1 MSSGRL
7 PGDFWP
13 RVDGWVAPGAASE
26 ESGPENDND
35 EDSWEI
41 QEVDSDGFEK
51 ESKKRPSSKL
61 EKNTKSKVLKRPSA
75 RNGDQGGADEGADPA
90 ELVKKPAAKARGKAK
105 GNAKSMATAASPKSP
120 AKAKAKA
127 KALATSSCPRKT
139 SEKENG
145 CSKCRYSKNGC
156 KSCGWR
162 CSKKPKASVPDEP
175 DEHHDGAAHAGQVG
189 DEAREE

>member
-1 MSSGRL
+1 M
-7 PGDFWP
+7 
-13 RVDGWVAPGAASE
+13 
-26 ESGPENDND
+26 GPENDND

-105 GNAKSMATAASPKSP
+105 GNAEVHGC
-120 AKAKAKA
+120 
-127 KALATSSCPRKT
+127 LAQ
-139 SEKENG
+139 
-145 CSKCRYSKNGC
+145 
-156 KSCGWR
+156 
-162 CSKKPKASVPDEP
+162 VPSQ
-175 DEHHDGAAHAGQVG
+175 GQG
-189 DEAREE
+189 QGQGLGHFQLPTQDQ